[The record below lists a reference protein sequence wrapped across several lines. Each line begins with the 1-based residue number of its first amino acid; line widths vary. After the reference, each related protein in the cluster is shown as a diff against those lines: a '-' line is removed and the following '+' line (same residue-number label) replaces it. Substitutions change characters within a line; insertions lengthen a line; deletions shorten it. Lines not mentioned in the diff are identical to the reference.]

1 MSERHWRSLLLRLG
15 SEMALWYCLP
25 IAFLAVYVTR
35 YAAPAAAILPHL
47 QLIAL
52 SLLALAMLRLAAD
65 RWLPGMAARLLSASL
80 AASLAASL
88 LLYYGLTIIGLDS
101 WGRVISW
108 SLITTYAAQALDL
121 AASLGLSTTAILAG
135 AGCAYVALMV
145 LAFLYLAR
153 FDWVPLLARRLSGSI
168 LALTTAAGS
177 GTVAIGVYEFSA
189 GPWIPQAE
197 PVSLTFFPREATRT
211 FQSQAI
217 DSAEAAK
224 RDELEDAARAAYQ
237 PNPDA
242 TRHNVILIVV
252 DALRPDH
259 MGVNGYERETTPN
272 LSRLAKAGLVRNI
285 GAAHASCSESSC
297 GLLSLASSKYVHQF
311 SSRPFTLQ
319 QVLVQHGYRIHM
331 ILGGDHTNF
340 YGLRESYGKVDSYF
354 DGSSAQGYY
363 MNDDRLVSDRL
374 AGFASWDGTPVMM
387 QFHLMSAHPL
397 GKRHPD
403 ALRYQPVTNYART
416 GVRSGLDGPSE
427 GALNFYDNGVIQ
439 VDIAVA
445 SLLDI
450 LGRKGYLREALVVIT
465 ADHGEHLGEHGIFGH
480 GNSVDEPALR
490 VPLLF
495 LSYGYQPSAPFAGK
509 RMAAQVDIAP
519 TILAELG
526 MPIPATWIGQPLQQP
541 GLASFSFFQQGAKV
555 GLVDHRQPGRPWKY
569 WIDARTSAEHA
580 YDLGADPAENRNA
593 IDDVAA
599 ELKQE
604 WRLRVLPGATQSF
617 SKL

>member
-1 MSERHWRSLLLRLG
+1 MSERHWRPLLLRLG
-15 SEMALWYCLP
+15 SEMTLWYCLP
-25 IAFLAVYVTR
+25 IAFLAIYVTL
-35 YAAPAAAILPHL
+35 YAAPAAAVLPHL

-52 SLLALAMLRLAAD
+52 CLLALAALRLAAD
-65 RWLPGMAARLLSASL
+65 RWLPGLGARLLSASL

-88 LLYYGLTIIGLDS
+88 LLYYGLTIIGLNS

-121 AASLGLSTTAILAG
+121 AASLGLSSTAVLAG
-135 AGCAYVALMV
+135 AGCAYVGLTL

-153 FDWVPLLARRLSGSI
+153 FDWVPLLARRFSGGM
-168 LALTTAAGS
+168 LAFATAAAS
-177 GTVAIGVYEFSA
+177 GTVAIGFYQFSA
-189 GPWIPQAE
+189 DPWIQQAE
-197 PVSLTFFPREATRT
+197 PVSLTFFPRQATRT

-217 DSAEAAK
+217 DSAEAGK
-224 RDELEDAARAAYQ
+224 RDQLEDAARAAYR
-237 PNPDA
+237 PNPA
-242 TRHNVILIVV
+242 AARRNVILIVV

-259 MGVNGYERETTPN
+259 MGVNGYARDTTPN
-272 LSRLAKAGLVRNI
+272 LSRLAKAGVVRNL
-285 GAAHASCSESSC
+285 GVAHASCSESSC

-319 QVLVQHGYRIHM
+319 QVLVQHGYRIHL

-340 YGLRESYGKVDSYF
+340 YGLKESYGKVDSYF

-363 MNDDRLVSDRL
+363 MNDDQLVSDHL
-374 AGFASWDGTPVMM
+374 AAFAPSDGTPVMM

-416 GVRSGLDGPSE
+416 GIRSGLDVPTAST
-427 GALNFYDNGVIQ
+427 LNFYDNGVVQ
-439 VDIAVA
+439 VDIAIA
-445 SLLDI
+445 SLLEI
-450 LGRKGYLREALVVIT
+450 LGRKGYLRDALVVIT
-465 ADHGEHLGEHGIFGH
+465 ADHGEHLGEHGTFGH

-495 LSYGYQPSAPFAGK
+495 LSYGYQPAALAAR

-526 MPIPATWIGQPLQQP
+526 MPIPATWVGQPLQHP
-541 GLASFSFFQQGAKV
+541 GPAPFSFFQQGAKV
-555 GLVDHRQPGRPWKY
+555 GLIDHRQPGGPWKY
-569 WIDARTSAEHA
+569 WINARTSDEHA
-580 YDLGADPAENRNA
+580 YDLGADPAESRNL
-593 IDDVAA
+593 IDTVAA
-599 ELKQE
+599 ERKQE
-604 WRLRVLPGATQSF
+604 WRLRVLPGAAQSF
-617 SKL
+617 SRL